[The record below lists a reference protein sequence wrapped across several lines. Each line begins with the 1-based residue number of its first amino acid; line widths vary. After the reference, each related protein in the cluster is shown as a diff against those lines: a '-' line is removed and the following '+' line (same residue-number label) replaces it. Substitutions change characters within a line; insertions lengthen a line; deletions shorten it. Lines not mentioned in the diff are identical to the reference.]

1 MVAPRGHL
9 KAALDLASA
18 AQDNYLRALVLALV
32 SALYLVTSE
41 EHARTM
47 LETARQLAA
56 GLGASRKAP
65 KDQQGQPL
73 PMPTPN
79 EGQGPA
85 SLGNIP
91 LGLWIG
97 ERFLGK
103 DFVSLINYI
112 G

>member
-1 MVAPRGHL
+1 MRNLRRAHL

-56 GLGASRKAP
+56 GLGASRKP
-65 KDQQGQPL
+65 GKDEQQ
-73 PMPTPN
+73 PTPA
-79 EGQGPA
+79 A
-85 SLGNIP
+85 SQESASMGNVP

-97 ERFLGK
+97 ERFLGE
-103 DFVSLINYI
+103 SL
-112 G
+112 